1 MEVFKKKGSIKDGI
15 IQFEVNENITKKVA
29 DFYRKNPFPNYDN
42 NEDKYSLTTKGD
54 KNKFAKEFKNLI
66 GFNKKVLEVGSGT
79 SQLALYF
86 SIGTNNQIYALDSTL
101 DSLKL
106 GKRFAELNNIKNTY
120 FIKADI
126 FDDVLNEET
135 FDFIWCDGI
144 LHHTKNAYDAFKIV
158 TKSLKK
164 NGIIVVGLYN
174 KFARV
179 RTLLRKY
186 LYKIFGKKFVM
197 IFDPHLRK
205 LNKDSKEKI
214 TAWIKDQ
221 YEHPVESLHSFDE
234 ILNWFSTNN
243 IEFINSVPSCYP
255 FSNVENIFEK
265 KQKGNFFTRLLSQIL
280 MIFSPYGGEGGLFIF
295 VGRKV

>member
-79 SQLALYF
+79 SQMALYF

-135 FDFIWCDGI
+135 FDFIWCDGV
-144 LHHTKNAYDAFKIV
+144 LHHTKNAYDAFKIII
-158 TKSLKK
+158 KSLKK
-164 NGIIVVGLYN
+164 KWDNC
-174 KFARV
+174 
-179 RTLLRKY
+179 
-186 LYKIFGKKFVM
+186 
-197 IFDPHLRK
+197 
-205 LNKDSKEKI
+205 S
-214 TAWIKDQ
+214 W
-221 YEHPVESLHSFDE
+221 SL
-234 ILNWFSTNN
+234 
-243 IEFINSVPSCYP
+243 
-255 FSNVENIFEK
+255 
-265 KQKGNFFTRLLSQIL
+265 
-280 MIFSPYGGEGGLFIF
+280 
-295 VGRKV
+295 